1 MTIATLDHLAAI
13 TLQELIAQAP
23 ALTRID
29 RKYLVP
35 ETLVPALFGDLDS
48 SARVLEINGDREFD
62 YRSLY
67 FDSPSLESFRGA
79 GQRRRRRFKVRIRT
93 YLTSGENYLEVKTR
107 GPRGTTVKEREP
119 YAACTYLDRWGR
131 SYLEDRFVHAGVTT
145 SVEALQPVLLTA
157 YRRSTLTVGA
167 DRATI
172 DTGLSWARPHG
183 PTLTTTGLA
192 VIETKAGST
201 PTALDRLLWR
211 HGHRPVRM
219 SKFGAGLAL
228 LHPDLPRLK
237 WHRTITSH
245 LATHLAA

>member
-1 MTIATLDHLAAI
+1 MTTATLDRLPAI
-13 TLQELIAQAP
+13 SLDDLIAQAP

-35 ETLVPALFGDLDS
+35 ESLVARLLGDLDS
-48 SARVLEINGDREFD
+48 SARILEIDGEREFA

-67 FDSPSLESFRGA
+67 FDTPTLISFRGA

-93 YLTSGENYLEVKTR
+93 YVASGASYLEVKTR
-107 GPRGTTVKEREP
+107 GPRGATVKEREP
-119 YAACTYLDRWGR
+119 YAATGHLDRWGR
-131 SYLEDRFVHAGVTT
+131 SYLEDRFENAGVTT
-145 SVEALQPVLLTA
+145 PVSALEPVLLTA
-157 YRRSTLTVGA
+157 YRRATLSLGA

-172 DTGLSWARPHG
+172 DTDLSWARPSG
-183 PTLTTTGLA
+183 LALATSGLA

-211 HGHRPVRM
+211 QGHRPLRM
-219 SKFGAGLAL
+219 SKYGTGLAL
-228 LHPDLPRLK
+228 LHPDLPHLK

-245 LATHLAA
+245 LANHLAA